1 MQVLL
6 CKGKLH
12 LGFKENSMIRNN
24 VMIIAEVGNAHE
36 GNLQRAKDLI
46 NASADAGVDAIK
58 FQLFTADELLVK
70 SHSKYSHFK
79 GLQMSFEG
87 WKVLCGLSKERGLKF
102 FCDVFGTDSY
112 KTCKKLKAD
121 GIKIHG
127 SDISNN
133 QLLNAV
139 SEWDKDIFLSCGGA
153 TELEIHRALKI
164 LKSFDSNKKIIL
176 MHGFQNFPTSKEET
190 NLSRLKTL
198 AYKFLQ
204 PVGFMDHINAEN
216 ELSQIL
222 PLLALAA
229 GACVIEKHITM
240 DRSLKGID
248 YYSSLEP
255 EEMASLVERIRDVK
269 TILGRSEIVFG
280 KEESIYRKKMKKHL
294 VALYPVQK
302 GQIITDRDMA
312 YKRAECSAYPANYE
326 EVIGKKTNDSFS
338 ADEPILYS
346 KLDMKVGILVI
357 ARLNSRRLQEKAIL
371 PIMGSPVLS
380 YLIERAKLCKNAHEV
395 ILCTGSESRN
405 GPLVEIAKRE
415 GIKYYCGD
423 EEDVVSRMC
432 GACERE
438 KLDVA
443 VRVTG
448 DDILFSYE
456 YGDFAIEHLLKNNAD
471 YCHNKGLIS
480 GSECEVFLYRTLK
493 TIYNF
498 AEDRGNTEYLTY
510 YVENENFQ
518 KTELEIP
525 DDLRRNISVT
535 LDTPGDFK
543 KVKFLLEHIYRKE
556 TPFTQKELTSFVD
569 KHPEIFRESEKG
581 AGSPVRDTVNYRL
594 NFSIR

>member
-1 MQVLL
+1 
-6 CKGKLH
+6 
-12 LGFKENSMIRNN
+12 MIGNDIL
-24 VMIIAEVGNAHE
+24 IIAEVGNAHE

-46 NASADAGVDAIK
+46 NASADAGVNAIK

-70 SHSKYSHFK
+70 SHSRYRHFK
-79 GLQMSFEG
+79 DLQMSFED
-87 WKVLCGLSKERGLKF
+87 WKVLYNLSKERGLKF
-102 FCDVFGTDSY
+102 FCDIFGMDSY
-112 KTCKKLKAD
+112 EICKNLTAD
-121 GIKIHG
+121 GIKIHS
-127 SDISNN
+127 SDISNY
-133 QLLNAV
+133 QLL
-139 SEWDKDIFLSCGGA
+139 STISGWDNDIFLSCGGA

-164 LKSFDSNKKIIL
+164 LKSLENNKQIIL

-190 NLSRLKTL
+190 NLNRLKTL
-198 AYKFLQ
+198 AQLFLQ
-204 PVGFMDHINAEN
+204 PVGFMDHIDAEST
-216 ELSQIL
+216 LSQTL
-222 PLLALAA
+222 PLLAIAS

-280 KEESIYRKKMKKHL
+280 KEESLYRKKMKKHL
-294 VALYPVQK
+294 VALSSIK
-302 GQIITDRDMA
+302 TGQIITDMNMT

-326 EVIGKKTNDSFS
+326 DVIGKKAIDSFS
-338 ADEPILYS
+338 VDEPIVYS
-346 KLDMKVGILVI
+346 KLDMKVGILII
-357 ARLNSRRLQEKAIL
+357 ARLNSKRLPEKAIL
-371 PIMGSPVLS
+371 PVMGRPVLS
-380 YLIERAKLCKNAHEV
+380 YLIERARLCKNAHEV
-395 ILCTGSESRN
+395 ILCTGSESKN

-415 GIKYYCGD
+415 EIKCFCGD

-438 KLDVA
+438 KLDIA

-448 DDILFSYE
+448 DDIFFSYE
-456 YGDFAIEHLLKNNAD
+456 YGDIVIEHLLKNNAD

-480 GSECEVFLYRTLK
+480 GSECEVFLYSALK

-510 YVENENFQ
+510 YVENENF
-518 KTELEIP
+518 KKAELEIP
-525 DDLRRNISVT
+525 YDLRRNISVT
-535 LDTPGDFK
+535 LDTPDNFE

-556 TPFTQKELTSFVD
+556 RPFTQKDLTSFVD

-581 AGSPVRDTVNYRL
+581 AGSVRNTVNYRL
-594 NFSIR
+594 NFSIRKE